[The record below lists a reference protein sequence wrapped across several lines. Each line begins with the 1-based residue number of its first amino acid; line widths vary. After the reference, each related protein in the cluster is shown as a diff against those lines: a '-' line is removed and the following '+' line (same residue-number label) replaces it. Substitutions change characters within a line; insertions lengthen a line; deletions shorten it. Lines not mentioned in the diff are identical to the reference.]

1 MQSSNA
7 ADCTSTTCPVDN
19 GFLSNPPSLVGTV
32 VLLVLFA
39 ALVPVNLWIGARC
52 RTTTYSVTLVI
63 GLVLEVMGYTGR
75 LLLRFD
81 LASKTYFLLFVLGTI
96 MGPTFITAAI
106 YTTLPHILT
115 LYGSDVSSLQKPV
128 WLSYF
133 FLLFDLFALAFSA
146 LGSAFTA
153 EGYDKLQVSLVNEH
167 TPQYDLLIDVKRC
180 NKVATYS

>member
-1 MQSSNA
+1 MQSPNA

-19 GFLSNPPSLVGTV
+19 GFLSNAPSLVGTV

-39 ALVPVNLWIGARC
+39 ALVPINLWIGARC

-63 GLVLEVMGYTGR
+63 GLVLEVMGCAGR
-75 LLLRFD
+75 LLLRSD

-106 YTTLPHILT
+106 YTTLPHILA
-115 LYGSDVSSLQKPV
+115 LYGSDVSSVQKPV

-133 FLLFDLFALAFSA
+133 FLLFDLFALAFQA
-146 LGSAFTA
+146 LGSAFSA
-153 EGYDKLQVSLVNEH
+153 EGYDKLQVSLV
-167 TPQYDLLIDVKRC
+167 P
-180 NKVATYS
+180 VAYFSLWFAD